1 MCEFNKIDFSFFYP
15 PLGDFIQPCFDTKQ
29 NRNNE
34 LMKQEVNQEQNISYN
49 LSRDSKHLV
58 VTGFCRFCGFCG
70 FCRFCGFRLKQDSWR
85 QRVTLDYKMKINHI
99 FLHKCNLF
107 VFTSTCLTCSLS
119 CAGLLIRWTYRFHSL
134 WGHLTQTVM
143 KVDTEFNRTSA
154 VLTLPRA
161 TNQQLSSAADWNRG
175 RGLRVT
181 DRSRLDEECCNWR
194 GGAAGGGGWRWTHAG
209 PEVRG
214 VQLRVVLVL
223 HGVVHAVALPHQVV
237 MSAQDGG
244 VNFGQIWEENSNM
257 TKIMFVVKVF

>member
-58 VTGFCRFCGFCG
+58 VIGFCRFCGFY
-70 FCRFCGFRLKQDSWR
+70 RFCGFRLKQDSWR

-194 GGAAGGGGWRWTHAG
+194 GGASGAAGGGWRVEVDSRWSWSARCTAPGGSRTPWGRTCRRSSSSGGDVGSGRWRKLWTDLRRKQQHD
-209 PEVRG
+209 ENHVR
-214 VQLRVVLVL
+214 
-223 HGVVHAVALPHQVV
+223 
-237 MSAQDGG
+237 S
-244 VNFGQIWEENSNM
+244 
-257 TKIMFVVKVF
+257 